1 MRTLVVLLFFVLVC
15 GMGPSAAQAPP
26 PQSANSPQPPDFQ
39 AKIDAAALVF
49 RDGDPRLKGA
59 SPEYLQGL
67 AEFVSGNM
75 LFVLLHELG
84 HAAITLMGLPVLGK
98 TEDAADTFAALML
111 LRIGSDFSHGVLA
124 DAAEGWFLAHRR
136 DQKTGDEVAFYDEHG
151 LNQQRAYH
159 IVCLMVGSDP
169 EKFKDLADE
178 AKLPKARQDSCVGDY
193 SNAVYSWDLLL
204 KSHRRT
210 PDQPKTKIA
219 VVYGP
224 ADGKAAVARQVARSV
239 QLLETVAEHAADEFV
254 WRSPFTL
261 EMKSCGFPNAR
272 WHVPSHTLTLCYELA
287 TDFADLY
294 RQYGNTRANS
304 TRLAHSVRPK
314 TGRSMTGKSSNQS
327 SHRKRK
333 LGHRTHVAERCG
345 GRKAPTPGKCG
356 VGAPTEVSNRRE
368 ALLPTLSILDA
379 IESCDNSVFW
389 TSTGRFSGNQ
399 CSFCII
405 PIDVHDSSGRDQAHY
420 ELLQASFSNGVSRGI
435 CTDGERNCAV

>member
-1 MRTLVVLLFFVLVC
+1 MRTLTALLFFALVC
-15 GMGPSAAQAPP
+15 GIGPSVAQSPP
-26 PQSANSPQPPDFQ
+26 LQSANSPQPPDFQ
-39 AKIDAAALVF
+39 ARITAAALVL
-49 RDGDPRLKGA
+49 RDSDPRLKGA

-84 HAAITLMGLPVLGK
+84 HVAITQMGLPVLGK
-98 TEDAADTFAALML
+98 IEDAADTFATLML

-124 DAAEGWFLAHRR
+124 DAAEGWFLSHRR

-169 EKFKDLADE
+169 EKFKDLADQ
-178 AKLPKARQDSCVGDY
+178 AKLPRARQDSCVGDY

-204 KSHRRT
+204 KSHRRA
-210 PDQPKTKIA
+210 PDQPKTKIP

-224 ADGKAAVARQVARSV
+224 AEGKAAVARQVARSV

-272 WHVPSHTLTLCYELA
+272 WHLPSHTLTLCYELA
-287 TDFADLY
+287 TDFVDLY
-294 RQYGNTRANS
+294 RHYGNTRANG
-304 TRLAHSVRPK
+304 TRLAHSVNGK
-314 TGRSMTGKSSNQS
+314 TGRSTTSKSSSQS
-327 SHRKRK
+327 NHRKRK
-333 LGHRTHVAERCG
+333 TVHRAHVAERCG
-345 GRKAPTPGKCG
+345 VRKTPTPGKCG
-356 VGAPTEVSNRRE
+356 VGASTEVGNRRE

-379 IESCDNSVFW
+379 VERCDNSVFW
-389 TSTGRFSGNQ
+389 TSTGRFSGNRWQ
-399 CSFCII
+399 PMQAILI
-405 PIDVHDSSGRDQAHY
+405 YARDPLGCDPADY
-420 ELLQASFSNGVSRGI
+420 ELLRASFSGGVSLV
-435 CTDGERNCAV
+435 TDGKCDRAV

>member
-1 MRTLVVLLFFVLVC
+1 MRTLMVLLFFVLVC
-15 GMGPSAAQAPP
+15 GMEPGIAQAPP
-26 PQSANSPQPPDFQ
+26 LQSANSPQPSDFQ
-39 AKIDAAALVF
+39 ARIDAAALVF
-49 RDGDPRLKGA
+49 RDSDPRLKGA
-59 SPEYLQGL
+59 SQEYLQGL

-84 HAAITLMGLPVLGK
+84 HAAITQMGLPVLGK
-98 TEDAADTFAALML
+98 IEDAADTFATLML
-111 LRIGSDFSHGVLA
+111 LRVGSDFSHGVLA

-178 AKLPKARQDSCVGDY
+178 AKLPKGRQDSCVGDY
-193 SNAVYSWDLLL
+193 SNAVYSWDVLL
-204 KSHRRT
+204 KSHRRA

-219 VVYGP
+219 VLYGP

-239 QLLETVAEHAADEFV
+239 QLLETVAEHAADKFV
-254 WRSPFTL
+254 WRAPFTL

-294 RQYGNTRANS
+294 RQYGNTRANG
-304 TRLAHSVRPK
+304 TRLAHSVKPK
-314 TGRSMTGKSSNQS
+314 TGRSTMSKSTSQS

-333 LGHRTHVAERCG
+333 LGHRAHVAERCG
-345 GRKAPTPGKCG
+345 GREAPTPGKCG
-356 VGAPTEVSNRRE
+356 VGAPTEASNRRE

-379 IESCDNSVFW
+379 TESYDNSVFW
-389 TSTGRFSGNQ
+389 TSTGRFSGNR

-405 PIDVHDSSGRDQAHY
+405 PIDAHY
-420 ELLQASFSNGVSRGI
+420 ELLQASFSTGVSPEI
-435 CTDGERNCAV
+435 CIDGESNCPA